1 MEEKSLPKKIKLL
14 FTIIDRGK
22 GEKLTEIFRENNV
35 MYNLIALGKGTA
47 KSEIL
52 DYLGLGQTEK
62 DIVISIVY
70 EESVQDIFNIL
81 NEKMRLKE
89 PGNGVAFT
97 IPINSVDSALALE
110 YINSILNGMSDG
122 EKEWGHGNKSWW
134 I

>member
-81 NEKMRLKE
+81 NEKMHLKE

-110 YINSILNGMSDG
+110 YINSILKSMSDG
-122 EKEWGHGNKSWW
+122 GKE
-134 I
+134 

>member
-122 EKEWGHGNKSWW
+122 EKE
-134 I
+134 

>member
-1 MEEKSLPKKIKLL
+1 MEEKILPKKIKLL

-52 DYLGLGQTEK
+52 DYLGLGRTEK

-70 EESVQDIFNIL
+70 EENVHDILKIL
-81 NEKMRLKE
+81 NEKMHLKE

-97 IPINSVDSALALE
+97 IPIKSVDSSLALE
-110 YINSILNGMSDG
+110 YISSILDG
-122 EKEWGHGNKSWW
+122 GKE
-134 I
+134 